1 MENNKLYDS
10 LTYCV
15 INNKLPIH
23 ICDICDKWNDQTIA
37 NIECYLDNIDIDIN
51 NIKKYL
57 FETDYITIEYLIE
70 MAKNIRKFANSRF
83 CILKYNFPI
92 FKIKNSLAKYNVSYE
107 VIFHNISN
115 VNLEKIIVE
124 FTIDE
129 EFKINDLC
137 YSIKVKIDLTIDDY
151 QNIITKI
158 ENIYIKSLNKLNK
171 NKNIIKTKE
180 QLITNLTKYIS
191 LIINNK
197 YKNFISQYNIE
208 ISSGEFKS
216 ILKKY
221 L

>member
-37 NIECYLDNIDIDIN
+37 NIECYLDNINID

-57 FETDYITIEYLIE
+57 FKADCITIEYLIE
-70 MAKNIRKFANSRF
+70 MAKNIRKFTNSKF

-92 FKIKNSLAKYNVSYE
+92 FKIKNSSAKYNVSYE
-107 VIFHNISN
+107 IISNNISS

-129 EFKINDLC
+129 EFKINDLF
-137 YSIKVKIDLTIDDY
+137 YPIKVKIQLTIDDY
-151 QNIITKI
+151 KNIITKI

-191 LIINNK
+191 LVINNK

>member
-57 FETDYITIEYLIE
+57 FETNYITIEYLIE
-70 MAKNIRKFANSRF
+70 MAKNIRKFVNSRF

-107 VIFHNISN
+107 VISHNISN

-129 EFKINDLC
+129 EFKINDLF
-137 YSIKVKIDLTIDDY
+137 YTIKVKMHLTIDDY

>member
-15 INNKLPIH
+15 INNKLPIY
-23 ICDICDKWNDQTIA
+23 ICDIDDKWNDQTIA

-57 FETDYITIEYLIE
+57 FKADCIAIEYLIE
-70 MAKNIRKFANSRF
+70 MAKNVREFANSRF
-83 CILKYNFPI
+83 CILKYSFPI

-107 VIFHNISN
+107 IISHNISN

-129 EFKINDLC
+129 EFKINDLF
-137 YSIKVKIDLTIDDY
+137 YTIKVKIHLTIDDY